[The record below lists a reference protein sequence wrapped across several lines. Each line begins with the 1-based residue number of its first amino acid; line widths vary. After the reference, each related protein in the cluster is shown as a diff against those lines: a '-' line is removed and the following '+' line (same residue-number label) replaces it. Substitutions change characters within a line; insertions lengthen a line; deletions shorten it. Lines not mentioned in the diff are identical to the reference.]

1 MSLDPIQLDYRRLR
15 TREQRREEVGLLI
28 FSIVA
33 IGMAVLAGLGLAAFL
48 YYVNHP

>member
-15 TREQRREEVGLLI
+15 EREERQERFISWG
-28 FSIVA
+28 IVA
-33 IGMAVLAGLGLAAFL
+33 IMLGVSTLAGLGLAAFL